1 MRVTVNIFVFI
12 FLYTFSF
19 SQQQKDSLTLF
30 FEIDQHSLTQAHTEI
45 IDSFIQ
51 TKNIDSIQITAYT
64 DYLGTQTYN
73 LALSQKRA
81 YNTYSY
87 LVKKENIHSQT
98 VNYKGLGVFP
108 NSKPSDSKN
117 TENKGVLAHRKVE
130 IWLYST
136 VIEQQTDKTDQQTLL
151 FNEEELEVGSQIVI
165 ENILFVGGTAYFKPE
180 SKSALEKLLETME
193 NYQNLEIEIQGHI
206 CCQVNGADGYDIIN
220 KNYHLSINRA
230 KAVYDYLVSAGINSD
245 RMTYKGFGS
254 SNKRFPFERNE
265 KEEDM
270 NRRVEIK
277 ILNK

>member
-19 SQQQKDSLTLF
+19 SQQQKDTLTLF
-30 FEIDQHSLTQAHTEI
+30 FEIDQHGLTQAHTEI

-64 DYLGTQTYN
+64 DYLGTQIYN
-73 LALSQKRA
+73 VSLSQKRA

-98 VNYKGLGVFP
+98 VNYQGLGVFP
-108 NSKPSDSKN
+108 NSNPSDSKN
-117 TENKGVLAHRKVE
+117 TENKGISAHRKVK

-136 VIEQQTDKTDQQTLL
+136 VIEKQTDKANQQTIL

-180 SKSALEKLLETME
+180 SKSALEELLKIME
-193 NYQNLEIEIQGHI
+193 HYQNLEIEIQGHI

-230 KAVYDYLVSAGINSD
+230 KTVYDYLVSAGINSD